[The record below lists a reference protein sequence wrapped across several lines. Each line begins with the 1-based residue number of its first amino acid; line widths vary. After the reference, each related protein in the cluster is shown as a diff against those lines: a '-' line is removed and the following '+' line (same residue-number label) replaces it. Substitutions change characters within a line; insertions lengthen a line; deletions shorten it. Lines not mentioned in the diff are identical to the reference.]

1 MKDTNVTAQLRTED
15 FGSTGSRRVLAAGRI
30 PAVIYG
36 RKEPVHITLEA
47 KEFQNKLRFVSE
59 STLLNLKIGRKT
71 HSVLM
76 KELQEN
82 VLLGKILHV
91 DFFEVSKD
99 EVVRTRVQI
108 LLTGHPEGAKFG
120 GVLEQVTH
128 EIEIECLPADLPR
141 NLSLDVSSLNLNES
155 LQVEHLELPSGVKAL
170 TATDVTLATVK
181 SIKEEVV
188 EEEEEMEGE
197 AIATEEAAEEESEE

>member
-155 LQVEHLELPSGVKAL
+155 LQVGHLELPSGVKAL

-188 EEEEEMEGE
+188 EEEEEMERE

>member
-155 LQVEHLELPSGVKAL
+155 LQVGHLELPSGVKAL